1 MNIENFIAELERLG
15 FNHSGFRRDED
26 PFLRSYDVPENLQD
40 TLVALIIGRAGK
52 LHVISVQDKL
62 HREMGG
68 HFPMMNP
75 TQELLDAL
83 AKGNEGFITWFS
95 NRVIATATTET
106 ADGQVKQGVCLVDGR
121 LVMDESERVN

>member
-15 FNHSGFRRDED
+15 FMDSGFRKDED
-26 PFLRSYDVPENLQD
+26 PFLRSDDVPENLQD
-40 TLVALIIGRAGK
+40 TLVALNIGRAGK

-62 HREMGG
+62 HREIGG

-95 NRVIATATTET
+95 NRVSATTTET
-106 ADGQVKQGVCLVDGR
+106 ADGQVKQGVRLMDGR
-121 LVMDESERVN
+121 WVMDESEKVN